1 MLTAHGTAD
10 AIGEIV
16 VAIVLAVLL
25 EFEYFSDG
33 LNELNELEA
42 KVDRNDDVLFN
53 GLGLLAAADAKML
66 DEVELIFGV
75 DELVEEAIRL
85 KLDNP
90 LLVFK
95 IWEPEDGSEVVVE
108 PLWVARITELLALD
122 NCGLDDVEI

>member
-1 MLTAHGTAD
+1 VLTAHGTAD
-10 AIGEIV
+10 AIGDIV
-16 VAIVLAVLL
+16 AMIVLVVLL

-33 LNELNELEA
+33 LNELNELEV
-42 KVDRNDDVLFN
+42 KDDRNDDVLFN

-66 DEVELIFGV
+66 DEVELIFAV

-95 IWEPEDGSEVVVE
+95 I
-108 PLWVARITELLALD
+108 
-122 NCGLDDVEI
+122 

>member
-10 AIGEIV
+10 AIGDIV
-16 VAIVLAVLL
+16 AMIVLVVLL

-33 LNELNELEA
+33 LNELNELEV
-42 KVDRNDDVLFN
+42 KDDRNDDVLLN

-66 DEVELIFGV
+66 DEVELIFAV

-95 IWEPEDGSEVVVE
+95 I
-108 PLWVARITELLALD
+108 
-122 NCGLDDVEI
+122 

>member
-1 MLTAHGTAD
+1 VLTAHGTAD

-95 IWEPEDGSEVVVE
+95 I
-108 PLWVARITELLALD
+108 
-122 NCGLDDVEI
+122 